1 MLTVEGCS
9 SYQPC
14 ILGSST
20 RLVFR
25 KHLLYVGAECGAV
38 WPRMPATVGLEV
50 ATNTDFTVVELAD
63 SLVELDQLDA
73 VTWRNDR
80 HHPWTSGNVD
90 SLWRCVSSVRLA
102 LDRSN
107 LYRHDSH
114 AC

>member
-20 RLVFR
+20 SVPEAPLVHGR
-25 KHLLYVGAECGAV
+25 GMWSCLAQD
-38 WPRMPATVGLEV
+38 VGLEV